1 MTPPILYTGRKGLP
15 MKRFLTAIVCILTG
29 FSLRM
34 SGDGQS
40 ETGIIATG
48 LAKLEFNR
56 SALSAVYPD
65 ICESVYSIVTNRAES
80 ANVLKKSLE
89 GSFLERPEKTVVYVR
104 DLDREAEENR
114 KARESGRIEMFGAFK
129 KKVEYPE
136 ETVRK
141 NCEKN
146 HLARLCILQ
155 WICSGFESLEENQQQ
170 ALLETFLTIYLY
182 EHGPRNILGTKDSIP
197 VLGKMAEYAESEQVS
212 PDIRQRIRQL
222 LASIAA
228 LEQNIAQRKTQ

>member
-1 MTPPILYTGRKGLP
+1 
-15 MKRFLTAIVCILTG
+15 MKRILTAIVCILTG
-29 FSLRM
+29 LSLRM
-34 SGDGQS
+34 SCDGRS
-40 ETGIIATG
+40 ETVSLATD
-48 LAKLEFNR
+48 LAKQEFNY

-65 ICESVYSIVTNRAES
+65 ICESVRSIVTNRAES
-80 ANVLKKSLE
+80 ASVLKKSLE
-89 GSFLERPEKTVVYVR
+89 GSFLELPEKTVVYVR

-114 KARESGRIEMFGAFK
+114 KARETGRIEMFGAFK

-136 ETVRK
+136 ETIRE

-155 WICSGFESLEENQQQ
+155 WICSGFESLEENQQL
-170 ALLETFLTIYLY
+170 ALLESFLTIYFY

-197 VLGKMAEYAESEQVS
+197 VLGKIAEYAESEQIS
-212 PDIRQRIRQL
+212 PEIRQRIRQL

-228 LEQNIAQRKTQ
+228 LEQDIAQRRTQ